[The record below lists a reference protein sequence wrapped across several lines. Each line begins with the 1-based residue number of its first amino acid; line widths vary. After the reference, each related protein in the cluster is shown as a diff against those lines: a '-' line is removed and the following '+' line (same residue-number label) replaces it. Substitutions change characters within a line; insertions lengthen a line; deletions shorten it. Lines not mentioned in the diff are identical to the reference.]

1 MSNSIKKRII
11 GLLVTTGLLIQV
23 QPAAA
28 LYSPT
33 ISRNV
38 AKIRSHMLSSQTV
51 NGTGDLLEAIN
62 SIKVYNRLKREGGYE
77 SGVPGEA
84 RVAQELIINEN
95 YDQVIQHPLDSL
107 FMVFNFNGYNDQWIS
122 NCLRNEIWGL
132 ESLRDQ
138 VGQEMVRAYLLYD
151 PEHGALLKQDYQ
163 YLIAELDRLR
173 KYGADPNA
181 ALSIKNTDGKVQS
194 LTSNEY
200 FFGNLEKGENT
211 VNMYTRKFFNSDQTG
226 CPDGE
231 FEQTFEQV
239 VRSYKTLKMLSS
251 GRGSSDGSNWGSIWE
266 MAQAN
271 AKIKARQW
279 IQANQITLTLGKE
292 EGARINS
299 LVKGDGWNRFVGN
312 LESEVKIIENIAG
325 SFTPLFD
332 KKLWLT
338 DGTNK
343 SECVYYVPEEHQ
355 YVDCQE
361 FQIEQLKQC
370 KADEKKAFD
379 EGINCDR
386 FKDLSESETLLSQ
399 ANDQLNVIDRNEQA
413 KEEARTAF
421 IYSIT
426 LDDVAEQAIYEMDM
440 HLTMMNASIKQGY
453 EGFGQQ
459 AGPSLPSLINEVSWV
474 TQNQCINKQ

>member
-1 MSNSIKKRII
+1 MPNSIKKRFI
-11 GLLVTTGLLIQV
+11 GLFVAIGLLIQI

-38 AKIRSHMLSSQTV
+38 AKIRSHILSSQTV
-51 NGTGDLLEAIN
+51 NGTGDLLQAIN
-62 SIKVYNRLKREGGYE
+62 SIKAYNRLKREGGYE
-77 SGVPGEA
+77 SGLPGEA
-84 RVAQELIINEN
+84 RVAQELIIKQN
-95 YDQVIQHPLDSL
+95 YEQVIQNPLDSL

-132 ESLRDQ
+132 ENLRDQ

-151 PEHGALLKQDYQ
+151 PEHGTLLKQDYQ
-163 YLIAELDRLR
+163 YLIAELDRLK

-181 ALSIKNTDGKVQS
+181 ALYIKNANGKLQTLS
-194 LTSNEY
+194 SNQY
-200 FFGNLEKGENT
+200 FFNTPADGED
-211 VNMYTRKFFNSDQTG
+211 VINMYTRKFFNSDQTS

-231 FEQTFEQV
+231 FEQTFEQI
-239 VRSYKTLKMLSS
+239 VRSYNTLKTLSS
-251 GRGSSDGSNWGSIWE
+251 GKGSSDGSSWGSIWE
-266 MAQAN
+266 MAKAN

-299 LVKGDGWNRFVGN
+299 LVKGDGWNTFVGN
-312 LESEVKIIENIAG
+312 VKSEVRIIENMVG

-332 KKLWLT
+332 RKKHLT

-343 SECVYYVPEEHQ
+343 SGCTYYVPEEDQ

-361 FQIEQLKQC
+361 LQIKQLEQC
-370 KADEKKAFD
+370 KADKEKAFAD
-379 EGINCDR
+379 GINCDR
-386 FKDLSESETLLSQ
+386 FKNLSESETLLGQ
-399 ANDQLNVIDRNEQA
+399 TNDQLNVIDRNEEA

-426 LDDVAEQAIYEMDM
+426 LDDVAEQTIYEIDG
-440 HLTMMNASIKQGY
+440 HLRLMNASIQQGY
-453 EGFGQQ
+453 EGLGKE